1 MDVKEEPETSTG
13 ATEQIM
19 LVLCGLIGS
28 GKSTFAKALQQ
39 NFPDFIRCNQDDLGT
54 RQAVEQL
61 VISSLQDGLS
71 VCIDRTNIDQNQRR
85 YWIEIAHMFPG
96 TQIWAL
102 VFNTSKEVC
111 AERIATRKNHPTIK
125 THEQAIEVLD
135 RFSWQY
141 RPPAYSEGFDRILTL
156 ADGARGYD
164 KQDIANLLDHI
175 RDEVPPTPDD
185 FPVPY
190 RGHPEYRGGYRKLD
204 YRQSG
209 QPQQGYNGHD
219 RGRSFDEPRGQAYRH
234 TRGHNGHGRGA
245 PYYIQGHSPTNGNR
259 SQPVYRGQPRSW
271 QDDDLH
277 RQIKRGSPEHPS
289 RTSYESARRT
299 SSQGHS
305 PASQGQSP
313 LSQGQSPL
321 SQGQSSASP
330 QEEADVADEV
340 VYLDVE

>member
-1 MDVKEEPETSTG
+1 MDVKEEQVASTSG
-13 ATEQIM
+13 TEQVV

-28 GKSTFAKALQQ
+28 GKSTFAKALQH
-39 NFPDFIRCNQDDLGT
+39 NFPDFIRCNQDEMGS
-54 RQAVEQL
+54 RQEVEQL
-61 VISSLQDGLS
+61 AISSLQKGLS
-71 VCIDRTNIDQNQRR
+71 VCIDRTNIDQDQRR
-85 YWIEIAHMFPG
+85 HWVEIAHMFPG
-96 TQIWAL
+96 THKWAL

-111 AERIATRKNHPTIK
+111 SERLATRKNHPTIK
-125 THEQAIEVLD
+125 THEQALEVLD

-156 ADGARGYD
+156 ADGARGFD

-209 QPQQGYNGHD
+209 QSFHGYPGYDND
-219 RGRSFDEPRGQAYRH
+219 QARGQPYRAH
-234 TRGHNGHGRGA
+234 RGSNGHGRGA
-245 PYYIQGHSPTNGNR
+245 PYYVRGQSPTHGNGVR
-259 SQPVYRGQPRSW
+259 ARTGYRGQPRSW

-277 RQIKRGSPEHPS
+277 SKFMRGSPEQQAS
-289 RTSYESARRT
+289 RTSSESAFR
-299 SSQGHS
+299 SPSQGHS
-305 PASQGQSP
+305 PASQGHSP
-313 LSQGQSPL
+313 ASQAPT
-321 SQGQSSASP
+321 QSSASP
-330 QEEADVADEV
+330 QEGDVADEV